1 MRLLFLARHANYFRS
16 FESVIR
22 LWAERGHQV
31 HLAVERGE
39 SVGGSALL
47 EHLTASCAG
56 ITTGEAPRRESG
68 EWTAL
73 SSRLRRAIDLLRYL
87 GPAYDSTPRLRE
99 RAAERAPAFAVDFA
113 GSVWAR
119 WGLARK
125 VLGSA
130 LRRAEAAIPPSRD
143 VANYLREQQP
153 DAVLIT
159 PLIGVVG
166 SSQPDYLRAARAA
179 GLPTAVAVWSWD
191 HLTSKALI
199 RDAPDRV
206 IVWNE
211 VQRDEAVRLH
221 GIAPR
226 AVVVTGAQCFD
237 HWFGRQPSRTR
248 AEFCASA
255 GLAGDKPF
263 LLYVGS
269 ALFAGSPSEAAFVQQ
284 WIAAIRSSA
293 DAALRSCA
301 ILVRPHPQRLREWD
315 HVDVSA
321 LGDVSVWGGNP
332 VTDQARADYFDS
344 LFYSRA
350 VVGLNTSA
358 FLEAAIAGRPVLAVL
373 PDRFRDNQE
382 GTLHFGYLSTV
393 GGGLLRTSRT
403 MADHCA
409 QLAEVLASPDDRV
422 GHEPFLRAFLRPHG
436 LDTPAAPVFADAIEN
451 LAREGASHAR
461 EAAPAAQRRSSES
474 RKPEAGSR
482 LGRWILGVLRRLSRS
497 RRFGTWF
504 IDEEE
509 RRARAWRGEKAQ
521 ERAAFRRAN
530 LDPEA
535 RAEAEKTMRSK
546 RTAS

>member
-1 MRLLFLARHANYFRS
+1 M
-16 FESVIR
+16 
-22 LWAERGHQV
+22 
-31 HLAVERGE
+31 
-39 SVGGSALL
+39 
-47 EHLTASCAG
+47 
-56 ITTGEAPRRESG
+56 
-68 EWTAL
+68 
-73 SSRLRRAIDLLRYL
+73 
-87 GPAYDSTPRLRE
+87 
-99 RAAERAPAFAVDFA
+99 
-113 GSVWAR
+113 
-119 WGLARK
+119 
-125 VLGSA
+125 
-130 LRRAEAAIPPSRD
+130 
-143 VANYLREQQP
+143 
-153 DAVLIT
+153 
-159 PLIGVVG
+159 
-166 SSQPDYLRAARAA
+166 
-179 GLPTAVAVWSWD
+179 AVWSWD

-221 GIAPR
+221 GIAPQ

-284 WIAAIRSSA
+284 WIAAIRSSG

-315 HVDVSA
+315 DVDVSA
-321 LGDVSVWGGNP
+321 LGDVPGGVSVWGGNP

-403 MADHCA
+403 MAEHCA
-409 QLAEVLASPDDRV
+409 QLAEVLAAPDDRV

-436 LDTPAAPVFADAIEN
+436 LDTPASPVFADAIET
-451 LAREGASHAR
+451 LAREGAAHAR
-461 EAAPAAQRRSSES
+461 EAAPAAPRTS
-474 RKPEAGSR
+474 
-482 LGRWILGVLRRLSRS
+482 WILGAVRRLSRS
-497 RRFGTWF
+497 RRFGAWF